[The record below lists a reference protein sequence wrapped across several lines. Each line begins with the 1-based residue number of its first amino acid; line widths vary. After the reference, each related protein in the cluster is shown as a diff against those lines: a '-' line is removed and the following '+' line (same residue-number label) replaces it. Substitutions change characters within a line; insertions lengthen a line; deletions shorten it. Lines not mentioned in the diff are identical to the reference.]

1 VAQEFDTDSLD
12 RTSRSYFPRGL
23 LFLTALS
30 AIVGGMGILWYATSQ
45 PKIVVGDNKRSSL
58 DSTDGEGSLASMLT
72 SDDSNQA
79 IAWLQEKHGI
89 NNPSEVEIILAAGG
103 LAVAGEE
110 YEKAARYFERVKTEV
125 PRFGMTAR
133 LEQGVALLKLNF
145 ATPAEQ
151 NLSKFLEAARSAEN
165 PDPTQVLD
173 GFKWLTFLLS
183 VQIRQEER
191 KLLLEEQHA
200 IDLADPLDSKQLYF
214 PNLLILNSPAGRTRL
229 AKLLENEPTNLSL
242 LVASARYQTLAG
254 EFDEAIENLEKLRRT
269 RLGDLVVAAALA
281 EALVES
287 DRLEDAGILIDSI
300 PPYHSMEP
308 WLLTRMRGELALHRE
323 KWNDAL
329 KYFGIVLEVDPA
341 NAPAQMGM
349 AMSYEKIGDKDNH
362 EEALRRSG
370 VLAKIRVNLGSVQT
384 DAEAACL
391 DLATQCRAIDME
403 AAAKI
408 FERHAARIKEQTK
421 IGAPATQ

>member
-1 VAQEFDTDSLD
+1 
-12 RTSRSYFPRGL
+12 
-23 LFLTALS
+23 
-30 AIVGGMGILWYATSQ
+30 MGILWYATSQ

-287 DRLEDAGILIDSI
+287 DRLEEAGILIDSI
-300 PPYHSMEP
+300 PPNHSMEP

-323 KWNDAL
+323 KWNDAI

-408 FERHAARIKEQTK
+408 FERHAARIKGQTK

>member
-1 VAQEFDTDSLD
+1 MAQEFDTDSLD

-287 DRLEDAGILIDSI
+287 DRLEEAGILIDSI
-300 PPYHSMEP
+300 PPNHSMEP

-323 KWNDAL
+323 KWNDAI

-408 FERHAARIKEQTK
+408 FERHAARIKGQTK